1 VELRQLR
8 YLIGIHEA
16 GGVLAASRS
25 LHIAQP
31 ALSQSMAAL
40 EAELDAKLFLRSNR
54 GMILTDAGKALLEH
68 ARIVLADVERARD
81 AVHRAGTEIQGEVS
95 IGLPTTA
102 ALVATLPI
110 LQAAYEKYP
119 RIKLKIVES
128 HSGFLS
134 EWLKSGR
141 LDASVLFAAN
151 HDPVLANQPLL
162 EERLALVT
170 RPDQAPQAKY
180 LALGKLKDRPLLLPS
195 KEHGLRRIVDDAC
208 AHANVTLNVIAEVDS
223 LPNIKK
229 AVQTGMAATILSP
242 GSLAEELAMGS
253 LAITP
258 LRRPAI
264 SRQVTCATS
273 LTRPMTPAIIA
284 TVALIKQQL
293 HRLVDTGTWPARW
306 IAHEPPPQDQKPGGA
321 RTPHPDMA
329 C

>member
-1 VELRQLR
+1 MELRQLR

-54 GMILTDAGKALLEH
+54 GMTLTDAGKSLLEH
-68 ARIVLADVERARD
+68 ARIVLADVDRARD
-81 AVHRAGTEIQGEVS
+81 AVHRTGTQIQGQVS
-95 IGLPTTA
+95 IGLPTTV

-110 LQAAYEKYP
+110 LQAAHAHYP
-119 RIKLKIVES
+119 GIRLKIIES

-141 LDASVLFAAN
+141 LDTSVLFVTDRDAA
-151 HDPVLANQPLL
+151 LASHPLL
-162 EERLALVT
+162 QERLALVT
-170 RPDQAPQAKY
+170 RPGPKTPKTRF
-180 LALGKLKDRPLLLPS
+180 LALRKLADLPLLLPS

-208 AHANVTLNVIAEVDS
+208 ARANVALNVIAEVDS

-242 GSLAEELAMGS
+242 GSVAEELAAGS

-258 LRRPAI
+258 IRSPQL
-264 SRQVTCATS
+264 SRQIACATS
-273 LTRPMTPAIIA
+273 LARPMTPAIHA
-284 TVALIKQQL
+284 TVELIRQQL
-293 HRLVDTGTWPARW
+293 RTLVESGTWPARW
-306 IAHEPPPQDQKPGGA
+306 IATKPASQSPTYGS
-321 RTPHPDMA
+321 TL
-329 C
+329 

>member
-1 VELRQLR
+1 MELRQLR

-40 EAELDAKLFLRSNR
+40 ESELDAKLFLRSNR
-54 GMILTDAGKALLEH
+54 GMTLTDAGKALLEH

-81 AVHRAGTEIQGEVS
+81 AVQRAETEIQGEVS
-95 IGLPTTA
+95 IGLPTTV
-102 ALVATLPI
+102 ALVATLPV
-110 LQAAYEKYP
+110 LRAAHEQYP
-119 RIKLKIVES
+119 RIRLKIIES

-141 LDASVLFAAN
+141 LDISVLFAAS
-151 HDPVLANQPLL
+151 HDPTLSSQPLL

-170 RPDQAPQAKY
+170 RPDLIPQAGFLPLSK
-180 LALGKLKDRPLLLPS
+180 LAGQRLLLPS

-208 AHANVTLNVIAEVDS
+208 ARANVTLDVIAEVDS

-242 GSLAEELAMGS
+242 GSVADELAAGS
-253 LAITP
+253 LAVTP

-264 SRQVTCATS
+264 SRRVICATS
-273 LTRPMTPAIIA
+273 LTRPVTPATAA
-284 TVALIKQQL
+284 TVELITQQL
-293 HRLVDTGTWPARW
+293 RRLVDTGIWPARW
-306 IAHEPPPQDQKPGGA
+306 IAHRK
-321 RTPHPDMA
+321 
-329 C
+329 

>member
-1 VELRQLR
+1 MELRQLR

-40 EAELDAKLFLRSNR
+40 EAELDAKLFLRSSR
-54 GMILTDAGKALLEH
+54 GMTLTDAGKALLEH

-81 AVHRAGTEIQGEVS
+81 AVHRTGTQIQGQVS
-95 IGLPTTA
+95 IGLPTTV

-110 LQAAYEKYP
+110 LQAARAQYP
-119 RIKLKIVES
+119 GIRLKIIES
-128 HSGFLS
+128 HSGFLG

-141 LDASVLFAAN
+141 LDASVLFVAG
-151 HDPVLANQPLL
+151 HDPALASHPLL
-162 EERLALVT
+162 EERLALVSS
-170 RPDQAPQAKY
+170 PGQAPKTRFATLGR
-180 LALGKLKDRPLLLPS
+180 LADQPLLLPS

-208 AHANVTLNVIAEVDS
+208 ARADVTLNVIAEVDS

-242 GSLAEELAMGS
+242 GSVAEELAAGL

-258 LRRPAI
+258 IGRPQI
-264 SRQVTCATS
+264 SRQVACATA
-273 LTRPMTPAIIA
+273 LARPTTPAIHA
-284 TVALIKQQL
+284 TVELIRQQL
-293 HRLVDTGTWPARW
+293 RALVETGTWPARW
-306 IAHEPPPQDQKPGGA
+306 IANRPATQGQA
-321 RTPHPDMA
+321 
-329 C
+329 